1 MIILTFHL
9 CWFFW
14 TWLCE
19 IASGKF
25 SPGMH
30 TFSPLPMPKYISYEL
45 FWSIFAVLRVYLGLF
60 GTIQSRAGLLLCLY
74 SIVGQLLFHQG
85 VRCGISAS
93 IMDSSAAQSAD
104 LANVKLLQ
112 ICYRLPMTATPMLYG
127 VWCPG

>member
-1 MIILTFHL
+1 M
-9 CWFFW
+9 
-14 TWLCE
+14 
-19 IASGKF
+19 
-25 SPGMH
+25 
-30 TFSPLPMPKYISYEL
+30 
-45 FWSIFAVLRVYLGLF
+45 LRVYLGLF